1 MSAFTFL
8 VPAGVHDPRR
18 PSGGNRYDVELAASL
33 HAAGWSGRLVE
44 VASGP
49 GALRAALADAPPDRP
64 VLLDG
69 LLLEQPDT
77 DGPLPHDH
85 VVPLLHMP
93 PGDDRG
99 LERLRR
105 VPVVVTSSRWTA
117 SRVRALLPPGTA
129 VAVAPPGVRPTR
141 LVSTS
146 PSGRRLRCVAA
157 LQPHK
162 GQDVLLAALGAL
174 DRQEWRCELVGPG
187 DPAFVQQLAA
197 LAAASGIGDRV
208 VLTGP
213 RPGNPIAN
221 LYAGADVLVLPS
233 RTESYGMVLAE
244 ALACGVPVIAADTG
258 GIREAVDPAATLLVR
273 PGDPQSLALALRT
286 WLRRADLRHRLTAA
300 ARDHADRRRGWAATA
315 ETVADALA
323 ETATTAKALR

>member
-33 HAAGWSGRLVE
+33 SAAGWSGRLIE
-44 VASGP
+44 VAPGP
-49 GALRAALADAPPDRP
+49 GALRAALIAAAPDRP

-69 LLLEQPDT
+69 LLLEQP
-77 DGPLPHDH
+77 GAEGALPHDH

-93 PGDDRG
+93 PRDGTVLEG
-99 LERLRR
+99 LRHA
-105 VPVVVTSSRWTA
+105 PAVVTSSRWTA
-117 SRVRALLPPGTA
+117 SQVRALLPPGTT

-146 PSGRRLRCVAA
+146 PSGRRIRCVAA

-162 GQDVLLAALGAL
+162 GQDVLLVALGGL
-174 DRQEWRCELVGPG
+174 RRQEWRCELVGPG
-187 DPAFVQQLAA
+187 EPEFVQRLRA
-197 LAAASGIGDRV
+197 LAGTSGIAGRV
-208 VLTGP
+208 AITGP
-213 RPGNPIAN
+213 RPGNPITG

-233 RTESYGMVLAE
+233 RSESYGMVLAE

-258 GIREAVDPAATLLVR
+258 GVREAVDPAATLLVR
-273 PGDPQSLALALRT
+273 PGDPESLAAALRA
-286 WLRRADLRHRLTAA
+286 WLLRADLRHHLTAA
-300 ARDHADRRRGWAATA
+300 ARDHAGRRRTWAATA

-323 ETATTAKALR
+323 ATAVEKAIR